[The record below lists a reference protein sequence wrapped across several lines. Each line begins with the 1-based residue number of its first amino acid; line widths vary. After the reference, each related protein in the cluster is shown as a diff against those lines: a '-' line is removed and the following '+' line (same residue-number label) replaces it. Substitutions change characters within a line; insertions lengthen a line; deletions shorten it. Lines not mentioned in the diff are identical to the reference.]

1 MTSMFIYAF
10 RSWMYLCNSF
20 SVSYR
25 IKDAFIGWPI
35 LMNRSYIFKK
45 SCIIAPVWHSGPN
58 LYQINASERFQCM
71 FHQLILILT
80 CRDLFNRDWNNR
92 PVHTYG
98 EGNFKSF
105 GLLSWFCSITSMI
118 LRFNSS
124 LYRLEG
130 M

>member
-45 SCIIAPVWHSGPN
+45 CCIIALVWHSGPN
-58 LYQINASERFQCM
+58 LYQINTSERFQCM